1 MPRAGSSISLQA
13 SNDFH
18 GNSAL
23 RSTSAAW
30 GATFS
35 SQKVRR
41 VSRNSRWTSVRAK
54 AAALTTPFSQARLGR
69 RSPRL
74 WQVSRSSPPV
84 TCAERWRSRS
94 SESSAGAVSGIQCD
108 TFSRTSKV

>member
-35 SQKVRR
+35 SQNVRR

-54 AAALTTPFSQARLGR
+54 VTRPFSQSRPSSVPGQVAEQEVRELDRRHLGDPVR
-69 RSPRL
+69 DVLQDLEGVGAPY
-74 WQVSRSSPPV
+74 PPGRV
-84 TCAERWRSRS
+84 L
-94 SESSAGAVSGIQCD
+94 
-108 TFSRTSKV
+108 